1 MKRKLME
8 LKSKLDYGASESGP
22 IIKGDEITNE
32 DIKVLIDNYFNW
44 MYENLVSKSE
54 SKLEN
59 IVGNDKLVNFKKSKL
74 KWISRWYDKNKEKI
88 EDYKIYIEIND
99 VNIHGDNIYI
109 NVTYGEDLVLKSSL
123 DIVQKIRNQEHKVLA
138 KNMKNKL
145 IVMND
150 YYNDELADEIFKVS
164 DSEFKTNKRVK
175 TINKKLEEKTIEFN
189 KNIKEIDKLVKRHK
203 KNLNNALKINNIQE
217 RKYPAYNG
225 IKARNYAL
233 RYAKNYNPEYQD
245 YNGRGGDC
253 TNFASQ
259 CIYAGGI
266 PTDNVWYKDSHA
278 WIRVVEL
285 RNWLLK
291 KGYARE
297 LTVQGN
303 AKEGDLVQLRNSY
316 GYWYHSLVV
325 TYRNPTTGEL
335 FVSAHTGDYAN
346 RALYTYTKDRRYLI
360 LTS

>member
-1 MKRKLME
+1 MKKRLME
-8 LKSKLDYGASESGP
+8 LKLKLDYGPSKSGH

-32 DIKVLIDNYFNW
+32 DIKVLIDDYFNW
-44 MYENLVSKSE
+44 TYENLAGKSE
-54 SKLEN
+54 NKLEDM
-59 IVGNDKLVNFKKSKL
+59 VGNDKLLHFKWSKL
-74 KWISRWYDKNKEKI
+74 NWLSNWYDKNNEKI

-99 VNIHGDNIYI
+99 VNIHGNNIYI
-109 NVTYGEDLVLKSSL
+109 NVTYGEDLVLKSSS

-164 DSEFKTNKRVK
+164 DREFKTNKRAK
-175 TINKKLEEKTIEFN
+175 SINKKFEEKTVEFN
-189 KNIKEIDKLVKRHK
+189 KNVKEIDKLVKRYK
-203 KNLNNALKINNIQE
+203 KNLDNTLQVKNVEE
-217 RKYPAYNG
+217 RKYPAYDG
-225 IKARNYAL
+225 IKASQYAV
-233 RYAKNYNPEYQD
+233 RYAENYNPAYND

-259 CIYAGGI
+259 CIHAGGI

-297 LTVQGN
+297 LTVQSN

-316 GYWYHSLVV
+316 GFWYHGLVI
-325 TYRNPTTGEL
+325 TYRNPINGEL
-335 FVSAHTGDYAN
+335 FISCHTGDYTN
-346 RALYTYTKDRRYLI
+346 RALSTYTTERRYLI